1 MNILADRYA
10 SSAMKEIWSREFKIK
25 AERRLWITV
34 LKTQQSL
41 GLDVP
46 PNVIEDYEKNSEVIN
61 LASIDSRESITK
73 HDVKARI
80 DEFNALSGHQK
91 IHIGMTSRDIT
102 ENVELFQLHSSLK
115 LVQLKSAALLKELA
129 NFADKYIE
137 VPLVARTHNVP
148 AQLTTVGRRVATWME
163 EMLFAFSN
171 LQNLIDRLPLRGIKG
186 PIGTMQDLMD
196 LFGDSSTNVEQS
208 ITAQLGLET
217 FLIAPSQIYPRSID
231 YEIVT
236 ALLQLSATPSNIA
249 TNLRIMS
256 GYGLVTEGFALS
268 QVGSSAM
275 PHKVNARL
283 SERVNGLTSVLKGNV
298 VMIQELVGNQWN
310 EGDVSCSVVRRV
322 ALPDSLYAMDA
333 ILDTMHRIIRD
344 LVLQRDVIQ
353 QEVDEYLPFLATT
366 KMLSEAVKNGMGR
379 EDAHAR
385 IKKLSLMA
393 NENLRKHGRNNL
405 FELVSAD
412 SKFRFTSDFL
422 KAIQDPSLMIVGA
435 VRQTRVVIK
444 NALEVSKAFPD
455 SSKYIP
461 VDSI

>member
-1 MNILADRYA
+1 
-10 SSAMKEIWSREFKIK
+10 
-25 AERRLWITV
+25 
-34 LKTQQSL
+34 
-41 GLDVP
+41 
-46 PNVIEDYEKNSEVIN
+46 
-61 LASIDSRESITK
+61 
-73 HDVKARI
+73 
-80 DEFNALSGHQK
+80 
-91 IHIGMTSRDIT
+91 
-102 ENVELFQLHSSLK
+102 
-115 LVQLKSAALLKELA
+115 
-129 NFADKYIE
+129 
-137 VPLVARTHNVP
+137 
-148 AQLTTVGRRVATWME
+148 
-163 EMLFAFSN
+163 
-171 LQNLIDRLPLRGIKG
+171 
-186 PIGTMQDLMD
+186 
-196 LFGDSSTNVEQS
+196 
-208 ITAQLGLET
+208 
-217 FLIAPSQIYPRSID
+217 
-231 YEIVT
+231 
-236 ALLQLSATPSNIA
+236 
-249 TNLRIMS
+249 
-256 GYGLVTEGFALS
+256 
-268 QVGSSAM
+268 M

-435 VRQTRVVIK
+435 VRQTRDVIK